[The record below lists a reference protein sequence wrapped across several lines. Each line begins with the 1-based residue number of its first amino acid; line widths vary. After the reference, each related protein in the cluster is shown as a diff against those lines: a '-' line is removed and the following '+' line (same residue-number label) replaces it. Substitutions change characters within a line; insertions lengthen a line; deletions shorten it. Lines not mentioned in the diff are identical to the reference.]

1 MSTALEI
8 QRSAVVPTILA
19 ALGRISISELVPNR
33 RLLIVIGDFKIDID
47 AIILEVDREREKA
60 EGGILIRS
68 AIDEQVEAE
77 IVLSGEVTEDGRG
90 FEISHLTIQLWATE
104 QRARADFEA
113 STLSAALKLSSELN
127 LYVFDTGFD
136 VTLTAFDSKLLEVS
150 RLLQKRQTS
159 YHLMTIER
167 ATGTD
172 FGVLP
177 STLSGEEVHTINFV
191 YRSIVD
197 RVFIDGVRDAR
208 VVIPA
213 TEEGLQRFQRWRE
226 SPSLEFRFEVVTK
239 TLLGRSIFLGTQTM
253 KINDPYIEDVDHIQE
268 ELSRGD
274 GHEVTIVI
282 RSHTNRAQY
291 SLPEAPRLPLNP
303 WDPRIQSLIDL
314 ERELDSRLIK
324 RYHAL
329 AAGSLAGLTDEEKK
343 RVTTRP
349 QLNKPSLLAILKERL
364 GL

>member
-1 MSTALEI
+1 MSTAIEI
-8 QRSAVVPTILA
+8 QPSAVDPTVLT
-19 ALGRISISELVPNR
+19 ALGRVFVSELVPDR
-33 RLLIVIGDFKIDID
+33 GLRIGIGDFKIDID

-60 EGGILIRS
+60 EGEIFIRS

-77 IVLSGEVTEDGRG
+77 IVLSGEDAEDGRG
-90 FEISHLTIQLWATE
+90 FDISHLTIQLRATE
-104 QRARADFEA
+104 QRARAEFEA
-113 STLSAALKLSSELN
+113 STLSAALKLSCELS
-127 LYVFDTGFD
+127 LQVFDTGFD
-136 VTLTAFDSKLLEVS
+136 VTLTAFDSKLLEVG

-159 YHLMTIER
+159 YRLMTIER

-177 STLSGEEVHTINFV
+177 SILSGEEVHTINFV

-197 RVFIDGVRDAR
+197 RVFIDGVRDVKA
-208 VVIPA
+208 VVPA
-213 TEEGLQRFQRWRE
+213 TEEGMRLFQRLRE
-226 SPSLEFRFEVVTK
+226 SPSLEFPPEVVTK
-239 TLLGRSIFLGTQTM
+239 TLLGRSIFLGTQTAM
-253 KINDPYIEDVDHIQE
+253 ITDPYIEEIDRVQE
-268 ELSRGD
+268 ELACGD
-274 GHEVTIVI
+274 GHEVTILI

-303 WDPRIQSLIDL
+303 WDPRIESLIDL
-314 ERELDSRLIK
+314 ERELDSRLVE

-349 QLNKPSLLAILKERL
+349 QLNKPSLLAILMEKL